1 MKAARLVVLG
11 VALAAGGVAAYIA
24 SGHHEAAPPAAAP
37 PPPIATVEV
46 LIAKND
52 LARGQVIGDGDV
64 VWQMWPATAANPSFI
79 KRTDRPDAVHEFSGA
94 IVRISVA
101 SGEPIREPSVVFGKG
116 SGFLA
121 AVLPKGMRAVAMD
134 VSPESAAGGFILPDD
149 HVDVVLTRHEKTA
162 GAGGLADSVVSE
174 TILRNIRILA
184 IDQSVE
190 EKAGQKSEIGKTA
203 TLELTPDQAE
213 TLTLAR
219 QQGTMSLALRSLVD
233 SQAENSDDD
242 ELGQETRSHQHSALR
257 REYGVNA
264 ALIRTKEFGRWRKRH
279 RSALPAS
286 SACSSWLAPF
296 RGKPGWP
303 AARSSE
309 SRRCKQSRSPR
320 AMPGRAKSCSAL
332 ANLSSSICRATSK
345 TC

>member
-11 VALAAGGVAAYIA
+11 VALAAGGVAAFIA
-24 SGHHEAAPPAAAP
+24 SGHHEAAPPPAAP
-37 PPPIATVEV
+37 PAPIATVEV

-52 LARGQVIGDGDV
+52 LARGQVVGDGDV
-64 VWQMWPATAANPSFI
+64 DWQMWPAVAANPSFI
-79 KRTDRPDAVHEFSGA
+79 KRSDRPDAVHEFSGA

-101 SGEPIREPSVVFGKG
+101 SGEPIREPSVVFAKG

-174 TILRNIRILA
+174 TILRNIRVLA

-190 EKAGQKSEIGKTA
+190 DKAGQKTVIGKTA

-219 QQGTMSLALRSLVD
+219 QQGTMSLTLRSLMD
-233 SQAENSDDD
+233 SQAENLDDD
-242 ELGQETRSHQHSALR
+242 DSGRKRGPINTVR
-257 REYGVNA
+257 YGVS
-264 ALIRTKEFGRWRKRH
+264 TV
-279 RSALPAS
+279 ST
-286 SACSSWLAPF
+286 
-296 RGKPGWP
+296 
-303 AARSSE
+303 
-309 SRRCKQSRSPR
+309 PR
-320 AMPGRAKSCSAL
+320 
-332 ANLSSSICRATSK
+332 
-345 TC
+345 